1 MAKARSRVLAGSL
14 RPATVLAVAP
24 VGISSWIAAGFLPFT
39 WPMRITVVAPV
50 LAAAVFAARPS
61 PPGTDPVVADRRL
74 HRWCVA
80 AWITLL
86 ALATAWELLAL
97 FSSPRDDHPTLSS
110 MSDSVMSTH
119 PGRALTFA
127 LWLLVGWL
135 LFVRPRSEPQ
145 S

>member
-1 MAKARSRVLAGSL
+1 MAKDRTREPAGSL
-14 RPATVLAVAP
+14 RPATVVVVVLAGVYAW
-24 VGISSWIAAGFLPFT
+24 VAAGFFPFT
-39 WPMRITVVAPV
+39 WPMRIAVIIPV
-50 LAAAVFAARPS
+50 LAAAVFAVRPS
-61 PPGTDPVVADRRL
+61 RPGGGPAPARR
-74 HRWCVA
+74 RGYRRCVA
-80 AWITLL
+80 AWIALL
-86 ALATAWELLAL
+86 VLATAWELLAL

-135 LFVRPRSEPQ
+135 LFVRPRTEPR